1 MGPHILAAITNPAA
15 PRNFGII
22 LVLLGIVMLVV
33 GMIHP
38 VQFMLELRRTRAD
51 MKRQGLVHADSRFAV
66 SITFMVSLGLLQLGF
81 AATANMVFKVAVFG
95 WQGWTAGGLGRAVR
109 LGPEILIRQARGE
122 AQQGAKV
129 SLAEGASRGA
139 ARVGR
144 RVEGALETGHG
155 GLGGQIAALQRGGGR
170 GRQGRGLPAPGA
182 VDVDVHVVI
191 GAPGADPVGA
201 LFDPD
206 PAFLVI

>member
-1 MGPHILAAITNPAA
+1 MLRWTGAGGTAHSRAIANPNA

-66 SITFMVSLGLLQLGF
+66 SITFMVSLGLLLRGF

-95 WQGWTAGGLGRAVR
+95 
-109 LGPEILIRQARGE
+109 
-122 AQQGAKV
+122 
-129 SLAEGASRGA
+129 
-139 ARVGR
+139 
-144 RVEGALETGHG
+144 
-155 GLGGQIAALQRGGGR
+155 
-170 GRQGRGLPAPGA
+170 
-182 VDVDVHVVI
+182 
-191 GAPGADPVGA
+191 
-201 LFDPD
+201 
-206 PAFLVI
+206 

>member
-1 MGPHILAAITNPAA
+1 
-15 PRNFGII
+15 
-22 LVLLGIVMLVV
+22 VLLGIVMLVV

-129 SLAEGASRGA
+129 SLTEGASRGA

-155 GLGGQIAALQRGGGR
+155 GPGGQIAALQRGGGR

-201 LFDPD
+201 LLDPD